1 MTSANLIQLLRD
13 SAARRCVAQIR
24 EMAYSGSDLHR
35 DALVT
40 ALNDRRPQVARAA
53 REALAE
59 CFVIPHERL
68 WRLLAVTTYQH
79 TRSQIVAL
87 FARGERV
94 ESIIWLL
101 NACALDDDA
110 VRNQACVY
118 LRRWNMYWQEVAPHR
133 LSALV
138 VALHRARK
146 YLPADV
152 ERNLAAYVKFAGG
165 EPHLNRLARA
175 DRRRHRRLARK
186 AASIATPVPLAASGP
201 ASAPVPQL
209 EYLSGRVVR
218 RRFELAPR
226 LPAALK
232 WKLLRR

>member
-1 MTSANLIQLLRD
+1 MTSANLIQVLRE

-24 EMAYSGSDLHR
+24 EMAHGGSDLHR

-53 REALAE
+53 REALAARY
-59 CFVIPHERL
+59 VIPHERL
-68 WRLLAVTTYQH
+68 WRLLAVTPHRH
-79 TRSQIVAL
+79 TRAQIVAL

-94 ESIIWLL
+94 ESIVWLL

-118 LRRWNMYWQEVAPHR
+118 LRRWNMYWQEIAPHR

-146 YLPADV
+146 HLPADI
-152 ERNLAAYVKFAGG
+152 ERNLVAYVKFADG

-175 DRRRHRRLARK
+175 DRRRHRRMARK
-186 AASIATPVPLAASGP
+186 AANIAAPAPSAASP
-201 ASAPVPQL
+201 APPPVPQL
-209 EYLSGRVVR
+209 EYMSGRVVR

-232 WKLLRR
+232 WMLLRR